1 MAIIVA
7 SGTTLSLTTG
17 LKTADQVTGRNQYVG
32 KGRIQLI
39 ARESA
44 AAGGLGIRTTL
55 NVGGVALADDNMI
68 PYAGT
73 TGALSVKDHMVIDQ
87 VVAGGRVE
95 LFFRNDAAGTL
106 TVDYLLLF
114 TPM

>member
-1 MAIIVA
+1 MAIVVA
-7 SGTTLSLTTG
+7 SGVTTSLTTG
-17 LKTADQVTGRNQYVG
+17 LKTADLVTGRNQYVG
-32 KGRIQLI
+32 KGRIQLL

-44 AAGGLGIRTTL
+44 AAATGIRCTL
-55 NVGGVALADDNMI
+55 NVGGVALADDNMV

-73 TGALSVKDHMVIDQ
+73 TGAISARDNMMVDQ

-95 LFFRNDAAGTL
+95 LFFRNDSGGTL
-106 TVDYLLLF
+106 TVDYILLF

>member
-1 MAIIVA
+1 MAIVVA

-17 LKTADQVTGRNQYVG
+17 TKSADQVVGRNQYVG
-32 KGRIQLI
+32 KGRLQLI
-39 ARESA
+39 AKASA
-44 AAGGLGIRTTL
+44 AAATGIRCTL
-55 NVGGVALADDNMI
+55 NVGGVALMEDQMI

-73 TGALSVKDHMVIDQ
+73 TGTLSVNDNIVLDQ

-95 LFFRNDAAGTL
+95 NFFRNDSAGTL
-106 TVDYLLLF
+106 TVDYLILF